1 MLSADKLKEV
11 SIKRHVSVEQLAKSL
26 VKAGRNNK
34 QAVSAV
40 KNWQKGL
47 YRPAP
52 AADDIRRLANA
63 LSVEVNEISDWKCSY
78 KYAPISPRKA
88 RLVTQMIAGRSVQDA
103 MDILKFTSKRAAEM
117 IDKTLKSAVANADE
131 HQADV
136 DSLYV
141 SHARVDDAGVR
152 IGTKRWIAKDRGRA
166 HAIRKTGCHIH
177 ISVTQE

>member
-11 SIKRHVSVEQLAKSL
+11 SGQRQVSIEQLGKSL
-26 VKAGRNNK
+26 VKAGRSSK

-40 KNWQKGL
+40 KNWEKGL
-47 YRPAP
+47 FRPTP
-52 AADDIRRLANA
+52 TADDIRRLANA
-63 LSVEVNEISDWKCSY
+63 LSVEVNEISDWQCSY

-88 RLVTQMIAGRSVQDA
+88 RLVTQLIAGRNVQTA
-103 MDILKFTSKRAAEM
+103 LDILKFTQKRAAEM
-117 IDKTLKSAVANADE
+117 VDKALKSAVANADE

-141 SHARVDDAGVR
+141 NYARVDDAGVR

-166 HAIRKTGCHIH
+166 HSITKKACHIH